1 MSSTTTDDS
10 TDLDADDA
18 PIEVVREL
26 EPELTRLA
34 ETDLPIAPHAQNAL
48 DRLEEAE
55 ADV

>member
-1 MSSTTTDDS
+1 MSTTAADDTDELS
-10 TDLDADDA
+10 ADDA

-55 ADV
+55 ADA

>member
-1 MSSTTTDDS
+1 MSTTTTDDS
-10 TDLDADDA
+10 TDLDEDDA

-55 ADV
+55 ADA